1 MELKPSNY
9 AQVGAIKCLCD
20 LSYKLE
26 DTNMGSKDESITLR
40 YAQGQVFNS
49 EKRFRILVAGR
60 RFGKSY
66 LACIE
71 LLRGAINRPGETY
84 FYCAPTYR
92 MAKDIAWKELKKL
105 VPKIWVKAKNETDL
119 RLDLINGSSI
129 ELKGTENAMALR
141 GRSLS
146 GVVLDEAAFMDRD
159 VWAEVIRP
167 ALADKQ
173 GWALFISTPDGTASW
188 FYDMWCF
195 CGEAERDD
203 WHRWSFTTIEGGNV
217 APEEVE
223 AARGQLDER
232 TFRQEF
238 EASFENLTGLVAVSF
253 DDDNIDKEV
262 QDFHLM
268 PLLIGLDF
276 NVDPMA
282 GICAVKHED
291 NLYVFDEIMLT
302 GGATT
307 WDFAE
312 EVIRRY
318 GVDRRVIACP
328 DPTGSA
334 RKTSGVGVT
343 DQTIL
348 RRNGFT
354 VMSPKSPWKVR
365 DKITAVNTALL
376 DANGNRR
383 TFIHPRCKELIKALR
398 TLTYAP
404 NTGMPNKNLG
414 VDHAFDAFGYL
425 CLQQFN
431 LAKPETLGQTSFRIY

>member
-1 MELKPSNY
+1 MTATKQQEIS
-9 AQVGAIKCLCD
+9 
-20 LSYKLE
+20 
-26 DTNMGSKDESITLR
+26 LR
-40 YAQGQVFNS
+40 YAQGEVFNS
-49 EKRFRILVAGR
+49 DKRFRVLVAGR

-66 LACIE
+66 LSCIE
-71 LLRGAINRPGETY
+71 LLRGAINRPGEVY

-105 VPKIWVKAKNETDL
+105 VPKVWIKAKNETDL

-141 GRSLS
+141 GRSLA

-195 CGEAERDD
+195 CGEQEWDD
-203 WHRWSFTTIEGGNV
+203 WARWSFTTVEGGNV
-217 APEEVE
+217 AKEEVE
-223 AARGQLDER
+223 AARGQLDAR

-253 DDDNIDKEV
+253 SDDNIDKEV
-262 QDFHLM
+262 QDLHLM
-268 PLLIGLDF
+268 PLLLGLDF

-282 GICAVKHED
+282 GICAVKHD
-291 NLYVFDEIMLT
+291 NNLYVFDEIMLT

-307 WDFAE
+307 WDFTE
-312 EVIRRY
+312 EVVRRY
-318 GVDRRVIACP
+318 GVDRRIIACP

-343 DQTIL
+343 DHNIL
-348 RRNGFT
+348 RRSGFT
-354 VMSPKSPWKVR
+354 VMSPKSPWKIR

-376 DANGNRR
+376 DANGDQR

-404 NTGMPNKNLG
+404 NTGLPNKNLG

-431 LAKPETLGQTSFRIY
+431 LAKPETLGQTAFRIY

>member
-1 MELKPSNY
+1 M
-9 AQVGAIKCLCD
+9 
-20 LSYKLE
+20 LSEQQSLVDQARQNASRPNPLNE
-26 DTNMGSKDESITLR
+26 ITLR
-40 YAQGQVFNS
+40 YAQGQVFNCN
-49 EKRFRILVAGR
+49 KRFRILVAGR

-66 LACIE
+66 LSCIE

-92 MAKDIAWKELKKL
+92 MAKDIAWKELKRL
-105 VPKIWVKAKNETDL
+105 VPKIWIKSKNETDL
-119 RLDLINGSSI
+119 RIELVNNSTI

-146 GVVLDEAAFMDRD
+146 GVVLDEAAFMDQD

-195 CGEAERDD
+195 CGETERDD
-203 WHRWSFTTIEGGNV
+203 WQRWSFTTVEGGNV

-223 AARGQLDER
+223 AARGQLDAR

-253 DDDNIDKEV
+253 DDDNISKEV
-262 QDFHLM
+262 QDLHMM

-282 GICAVKHED
+282 GICAVKHND
-291 NLYVFDEIMLT
+291 CLYVFDEIMLT

-312 EVIRRY
+312 EVTRRY
-318 GVDRRVIACP
+318 GVDRRIIACP

-343 DQTIL
+343 DHTIL
-348 RRNGFT
+348 RRAGFT
-354 VMSPKSPWKVR
+354 VMSPKSPWKIR
-365 DKITAVNTALL
+365 DKITSVNTALL
-376 DANGNRR
+376 DANGDRR
-383 TFIHPRCKELIKALR
+383 TFIHPRCKELIKSLR

>member
-1 MELKPSNY
+1 MAVKNKPEIS
-9 AQVGAIKCLCD
+9 
-20 LSYKLE
+20 
-26 DTNMGSKDESITLR
+26 LR
-40 YAQGQVFNS
+40 YAQGEVFNCD
-49 EKRFRILVAGR
+49 KRFRVLVAGR

-66 LACIE
+66 LSCIE
-71 LLRGAINRPGETY
+71 LLRGAINRPGEVY

-105 VPKIWVKAKNETDL
+105 VPKVWVQSKNETDL
-119 RLDLINGSSI
+119 RLELINGSTI

-141 GRSLS
+141 GRSLA

-195 CGEAERDD
+195 CGEQEWDD
-203 WHRWSFTTIEGGNV
+203 WKRWSFTTIEGGNV

-223 AARGQLDER
+223 AARSQLDAR

-253 DDDNIDKEV
+253 SDDNIDKEV
-262 QDFHLM
+262 QDLHML
-268 PLLIGLDF
+268 PLLLGLDF

-282 GICAVKHED
+282 GICAVKHND
-291 NLYVFDEIMLT
+291 TLYVFDEIMLT

-312 EVIRRY
+312 EVTRRY

-334 RKTSGVGVT
+334 RKTSGVGAT
-343 DQTIL
+343 DHNIL
-348 RRNGFT
+348 RRSGFT
-354 VMSPKSPWKVR
+354 VMSPKSPWKIR
-365 DKITAVNTALL
+365 DKITAVNTALY
-376 DANGNRR
+376 DANGDRR
-383 TFIHPRCKELIKALR
+383 TLIHPRCKELIKSLR

-404 NTGMPNKNLG
+404 NTGLPNKNLG